1 MQYLIWGVTGQAKV
15 VRPILEAQGHRA
27 ALLVDNDPEVTSPF
41 DDLPDVIGGAEAE
54 AESRLAALPD
64 IEAFIVAIG
73 GRRGEDRVRI
83 SELLRRSGRTPLAA
97 VHEKANVAASAI
109 LGEGVQLLIGCCVSE
124 QARIGDFTILNTSA
138 TVDHDCELGSGVH
151 VMPGATLAGEV
162 RVGDFATIGS
172 GAVVLPR
179 LRIGTGAMVG
189 AGAVVTRD
197 VPPGATVVGVPAR
210 VR

>member
-15 VRPILEAQGHRA
+15 VRPILEAEGHRA
-27 ALLVDNDPEVTSPF
+27 VLLVDGNPEISSPF
-41 DDLPDVIGGAEAE
+41 ADLPKVVSATEAE
-54 AESRLAALPD
+54 RRLAASPE

-73 GRRGEDRVRI
+73 GHRGEARVRI
-83 SELLRRSGRTPLAA
+83 SADLQRSGRTPLAA
-97 VHEKANVAASAI
+97 VHEKANVAASVL
-109 LGEGVQLLIGCCVSE
+109 LGAGVQLLMGCCVSE
-124 QARIGDFTILNTSA
+124 HARIGDFTILNTGA
-138 TVDHDCELGSGVH
+138 TVDHDCALGAGVH

-162 RVGDFATIGS
+162 RVDDFATIGS

-179 LRIGTGAMVG
+179 VRIGAGAMVG

-197 VPPGATVVGVPAR
+197 VLAGATVVGVPAR